1 MKNTTLPSALS
12 LAIAAIGGACGGTEA
27 ATPSKPLAEAP
38 LLPEN
43 AAPVPTT
50 EQAELDAAARISEE
64 NADAELEKLKKEL
77 EDGG

>member
-1 MKNTTLPSALS
+1 MNNATIPAALS
-12 LAIAAIGGACGGTEA
+12 LAVAAMGGACGGTDA
-27 ATPSKPLAEAP
+27 ASPSKPVAEAP
-38 LLPEN
+38 LLPAD
-43 AAPVPTT
+43 AAPVPTK